1 MTSTIKPITPL
12 RQRMIDDMRIR
23 NLADNT
29 QSAYLQQ
36 IIAYAEHFH
45 RSPDELGLEAIRA
58 YQLYLTQTRRLS
70 PSSVSVAT
78 GALRFLYKVTLKR
91 DWAIDEVDVFVIEC
105 DQFADSHTGN
115 RKQTQGSYVS
125 VGT

>member
-45 RSPDELGLEAIRA
+45 SSPDELGLEAIRA
-58 YQLYLTQTRRLS
+58 YQLYLTQTRKLS
-70 PSSVSVAT
+70 PSSISVIT
-78 GALRFLYKVTLKR
+78 GALCLLVSIQRLMEHILC
-91 DWAIDEVDVFVIEC
+91 DE
-105 DQFADSHTGN
+105 QKLHLSTGE
-115 RKQTQGSYVS
+115 
-125 VGT
+125 

>member
-1 MTSTIKPITPL
+1 
-12 RQRMIDDMRIR
+12 MIDDMRIR

-78 GALRFLYKVTLKR
+78 GGSVANIHKVQRRTYQQAQLS
-91 DWAIDEVDVFVIEC
+91 C
-105 DQFADSHTGN
+105 
-115 RKQTQGSYVS
+115 
-125 VGT
+125 